1 MNVYLNYVIEA
12 NIGLCLFLLAYVVLL
27 KNETDFRFKRL
38 WLLIAAAGS
47 MIFPLIHASSY
58 EVVPA
63 LGDVIPITWLPE
75 FVVEAEGESRLAF
88 NDTLNVWQ
96 MINIIYLAGVSLLL
110 LRFIVRLI
118 GIARLI
124 RKSATYELGE
134 FRIIESDTLISSFSF
149 FQYVVIGNASQLS
162 HEEKQ
167 QIIEH
172 ESEHARKYHSADVIL
187 IQLMRII
194 FWFNPFIKN
203 YEKIFVQLHE
213 FEADARAVENRDT
226 NDYCSLVAKVAL
238 LSADIKLANHFSNS
252 LTLKRIEMMRTIKT
266 KIKRWKIVALA
277 SMVPMFFFIAACQ
290 DQVMTEVTEIAK
302 NSTMTMEYPA
312 EVQTVL
318 DKMTQENPDHNYI
331 VIVPD
336 EMATDQAENLKKKV
350 EAYDASQINAMH
362 VMKDISD
369 RDGVKRNYVI
379 LDYTEQAKQIAAD
392 AAGEDKIFMVVEE
405 AAEFPGGMNALR
417 TFLMDNLVYPEEART
432 RGIEGT
438 VFVSFVIGLD
448 GKLSDFAVVK
458 GVGEWVDEAAVNVVK
473 KMPAWTPGKQSGKVV
488 KSRYVLPINFKLNQP
503 AAGK

>member
-1 MNVYLNYVIEA
+1 MSI
-12 NIGLCLFLLAYVVLL
+12 
-27 KNETDFRFKRL
+27 
-38 WLLIAAAGS
+38 
-47 MIFPLIHASSY
+47 
-58 EVVPA
+58 
-63 LGDVIPITWLPE
+63 
-75 FVVEAEGESRLAF
+75 
-88 NDTLNVWQ
+88 
-96 MINIIYLAGVSLLL
+96 
-110 LRFIVRLI
+110 
-118 GIARLI
+118 
-124 RKSATYELGE
+124 
-134 FRIIESDTLISSFSF
+134 
-149 FQYVVIGNASQLS
+149 
-162 HEEKQ
+162 
-167 QIIEH
+167 
-172 ESEHARKYHSADVIL
+172 ADVIL

-336 EMATDQAENLKKKV
+336 ETATDQAENLKKKV

-417 TFLMDNLVYPEEART
+417 TFLMDNLVYPEEARR